1 MRQSTK
7 QALSDTFKALLET
20 QTIDK
25 ITVKDIVTKC
35 GVNRQTFYY
44 HFRDIYDLMEWTL
57 ETDIRVYLSD
67 ISELSKDSVNTEWKE
82 SIYHLY
88 RFLRSRKKLILHAYD
103 PINKMYYENFL
114 LKFFTPVIDYR
125 ISLCDSVSD
134 VPEEKRAFVSK
145 AYTWICLDLLLEWLE
160 HGMPNEHKIQLDDY
174 LTLVDGS
181 LDAALERFIPR

>member
-7 QALSDTFKALLET
+7 QALSETFKSLLET
-20 QTIDK
+20 RTIDK
-25 ITVKDIVTKC
+25 ITVKDIVAKC

-57 ETDIRVYLSD
+57 ENDIREYLSH
-67 ISELSKDSVNTEWKE
+67 ISDLSEDSLITEWKE

-88 RFLRSRKKLILHAYD
+88 RFLHSRKRQILHAYD
-103 PINKMYYENFL
+103 PVNKTYYENFL
-114 LKFFTPVIDYR
+114 LKFITPIIDYR
-125 ISLCDSVSD
+125 ISLCAAADA
-134 VPEEKRAFVSK
+134 VPEEKRIFVSK
-145 AYTWICLDLLLEWLE
+145 AYTWICLDLILEWLE

-181 LDAALERFIPR
+181 LDTALERFISN

>member
-7 QALSDTFKALLET
+7 QALSDTFKSLLET

-25 ITVKDIVTKC
+25 ITVKDIVTQC

-44 HFRDIYDLMEWTL
+44 HFCDIYDLMEWTL

-67 ISELSKDSVNTEWKE
+67 ISELSKDSLNTEWKE

-88 RFLRSRKKLILHAYD
+88 RFLHSRKRQILHAYD
-103 PINKMYYENFL
+103 PINKTYYENFL
-114 LKFFTPVIDYR
+114 LKFFTPIIDYR
-125 ISLCDSVSD
+125 ISLCASVND

-145 AYTWICLDLLLEWLE
+145 AYTWICLDLVLEWLE

-181 LDAALERFIPR
+181 LDAALERFIPA

>member
-7 QALSDTFKALLET
+7 QALSETFKILLEAR
-20 QTIDK
+20 TIDK

-44 HFRDIYDLMEWTL
+44 HFRDIYELMEWTL
-57 ETDIRVYLSD
+57 ENDIREYLSD
-67 ISELSKDSVNTEWKE
+67 ISDFSEDSLVIEWKK

-88 RFLRSRKKLILHAYD
+88 QFLYSRKKQILHAYD
-103 PINKMYYENFL
+103 PVNKTYYENFL
-114 LKFFTPVIDYR
+114 LKFITPIIDYR
-125 ISLCDSVSD
+125 ISLCTSASSV
-134 VPEEKRAFVSK
+134 PKEKRVFVTK
-145 AYTWICLDLLLEWLE
+145 AYTWICLELILEWLE

-181 LDAALERFIPR
+181 LDTALERFIQR